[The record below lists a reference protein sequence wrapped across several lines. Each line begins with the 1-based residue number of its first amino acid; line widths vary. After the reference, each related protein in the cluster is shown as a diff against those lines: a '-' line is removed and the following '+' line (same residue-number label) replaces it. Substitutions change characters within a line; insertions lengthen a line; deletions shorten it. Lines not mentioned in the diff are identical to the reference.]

1 MHSKLLDELNDSFG
15 PNGKNDKITF
25 TELCALARQ
34 IYLRWMTNKALDAA
48 HGLIPYDTITP
59 HNSKEQRPSA
69 VPVPGS
75 FADTPNEDGLDGML
89 PGGLEIPDTSTAP
102 QVGDDDIPLGTRDD
116 ESEWTAEEELA
127 VPNIK
132 EFESGDITLWNCS
145 VFMRDALWYLEFNAA
160 VREGDIGRVFEI
172 IKAGNVFITPSYQF
186 WTDLVITTCIS
197 SLDSTSGVL
206 ARQIM
211 EKNYW
216 RWRVIGSLII
226 RMT

>member
-15 PNGKNDKITF
+15 PNGKNHKITF

-48 HGLIPYDTITP
+48 HGLIPYDTIKP
-59 HNSKEQRPSA
+59 RNSKEQCPLE

-75 FADTPNEDGLDGML
+75 FTSPSADTPNDDGLDGMP
-89 PGGLEIPDTSTAP
+89 PGDLEVPETSTAP

-132 EFESGDITLWNCS
+132 EFESGDVTLWNCS
-145 VFMRDALWYLEFNAA
+145 VFMRDALWYLEFNVA

-172 IKAGNVFITPSYQF
+172 IKVG
-186 WTDLVITTCIS
+186 DIS
-197 SLDSTSGVL
+197 LYPL
-206 ARQIM
+206 M
-211 EKNYW
+211 
-216 RWRVIGSLII
+216 SLISI
-226 RMT
+226 GLTCNRNLH